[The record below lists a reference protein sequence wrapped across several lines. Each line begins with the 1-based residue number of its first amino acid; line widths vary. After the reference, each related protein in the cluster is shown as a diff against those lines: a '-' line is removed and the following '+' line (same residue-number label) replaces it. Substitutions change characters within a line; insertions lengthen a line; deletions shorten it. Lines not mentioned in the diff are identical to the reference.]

1 MNHKEIYKLTK
12 RNLQLTKRN
21 LLLRFTVYDY
31 IYGTFKLFLQLK
43 NESKQYMI
51 MEKYS
56 DRLLNYVDKIILFL
70 FFILFYLFFLY
81 CILSCH
87 ICRLI
92 RRHQLP
98 FVIFFI
104 KIENNMI
111 YVRVEGI
118 SWNVEYDK
126 IITIIYNEG
135 FNYKI
140 SISQMALDILL
151 FT

>member
-56 DRLLNYVDKIILFL
+56 DKLLNYVDKIILFL
-70 FFILFYLFFLY
+70 FFILFYLFFFILY
-81 CILSCH
+81 
-87 ICRLI
+87 
-92 RRHQLP
+92 
-98 FVIFFI
+98 FI
-104 KIENNMI
+104 MSYLQID
-111 YVRVEGI
+111 
-118 SWNVEYDK
+118 SS
-126 IITIIYNEG
+126 T
-135 FNYKI
+135 
-140 SISQMALDILL
+140 SAALCDILYQD
-151 FT
+151 